1 MWTVLENALTA
12 SNLLFMVVG
21 MIIGIVCGAL
31 PGLSATMAVALVLP
45 ATFALDP
52 RLGLSMLVA
61 VYVGATFGGSISA
74 ILLNIPGTPA
84 SMMTAAD
91 GNPLARKGMAGKA
104 LGVAISS
111 SFFGGIFSGA
121 VLILF
126 APILGRWALSFGP
139 AEFFAIGVFALCLI
153 ASMLTDDL
161 IKGFIAGIIGVF
173 VGCIGTDP
181 LSGATRFTFGS
192 IQMSGG
198 LELVPLLVGY
208 FGFREVLN
216 QISECSVK
224 VEVYEQ
230 ISKLIP
236 SRNDFKRIW
245 PTSVR
250 SSIIGTFIGILPG
263 AGGPIASFLAY
274 DTEQKIN
281 GKRFTSFGKGEIC
294 GIAAS
299 EAANNAVC
307 GGALIPLLTLGVPG
321 DGVTAVLLGAF
332 RMQNI
337 NPGPSLFTKEPVLV
351 NTLYTNYIL
360 ACVLMVIVGLIGAKF
375 FMQVIKLP
383 QSILMPLVLMICIV
397 GSFSVRNN
405 LFDVGVMMAAGTAAF
420 VLEKRNFPVIAIV
433 LGTILSYMIELRFRN
448 AMQLDQSGAIF
459 FKNPIC
465 IALLGASAL
474 LVISAVIRQTRKYTR
489 SLSAK

>member
-1 MWTVLENALTA
+1 MQSLF
-12 SNLLFMVVG
+12 FMVLG
-21 MIIGIVCGAL
+21 MFIGIVCGAL

-45 ATFALDP
+45 ATFSMDP
-52 RLGLSMLVA
+52 SLGLSMLIS

-91 GNPLARKGMAGKA
+91 GNPLARQGKAGKA
-104 LGVAISS
+104 LGIATISS
-111 SFFGGIFSGA
+111 FIGGIFSGA
-121 VLILF
+121 VLVLF
-126 APILGRWALSFGP
+126 APVLGRWALKFGP

-153 ASMLTDDL
+153 ASMLTEDI

-216 QISECSVK
+216 QISECRIHM
-224 VEVYEQ
+224 EVCEQ
-230 ISKLIP
+230 ISRLIP
-236 SRNDFKRIW
+236 TRTDLVRIW
-245 PTSVR
+245 PTSLR

-274 DTEQKIN
+274 DTEEKIN
-281 GKRFTSFGKGEIC
+281 GKRFGTFGKGEIC
-294 GIAAS
+294 GVAAS

-337 NPGPSLFTKEPVLV
+337 NPGPSLFTKEPELV
-351 NTLYTNYIL
+351 NTLYVNYIL
-360 ACVLMVIVGLIGAKF
+360 ACILMVIVGLIGAKI
-375 FMQVIKLP
+375 FMQIIKLP
-383 QSILMPLVLMICIV
+383 QSILMPLVLTICIV
-397 GSFSVRNN
+397 GSYSVRNN
-405 LFDVGVMMAAGTAAF
+405 LFDVAVMMVAGIVAF

-448 AMQLDQSGAIF
+448 AMQLDQTGAIF

-465 IALLGASAL
+465 MVLLAASAL
-474 LVISAVIRQTRKYTR
+474 LVIAAFVRQATKGRKR
-489 SLSAK
+489 AG